1 MIYSMGDA
9 GATIRRGITMTRKS
23 SYFWIVAAIT
33 VLSAC
38 GDSDQAAPKVPEA
51 LPTGENVM
59 DVGTHEIHVNA
70 LSTDQVPAETAQA
83 YGIVRSQKR
92 ALLNVAVIDK
102 ETNETIESEVT
113 VEAVNLT
120 GQLKN
125 IAMRK
130 LEEQTSIY
138 YIGEV
143 PVANRETLIFDV
155 SVVLPEATTP
165 VSIKFK
171 RQFFSD

>member
-1 MIYSMGDA
+1 
-9 GATIRRGITMTRKS
+9 
-23 SYFWIVAAIT
+23 
-33 VLSAC
+33 
-38 GDSDQAAPKVPEA
+38 
-51 LPTGENVM
+51 M

-70 LSTDQVPAETAQA
+70 FSSDQLTPETAQA

-102 ETNETIESEVT
+102 SNSQTIESEVS
-113 VEAVNLT
+113 VKAVNLT

-125 IAMRK
+125 ISMRK
-130 LEEQTSIY
+130 LDEQTSVY

-155 SVVLPEATTP
+155 AVVLPGASGP
-165 VSIKFK
+165 VGTKFK
-171 RQFFSD
+171 RQFFTD